1 MTTAHDTHGS
11 EGWQAGV
18 RRRLGLGRLLPL
30 GSAEDGSWLAERA
43 AAGAL
48 RAAGEQ
54 ATAGAAVLGRLR
66 VGPAEDPAERDGQGE
81 GAAGEGA
88 GPPPPPSALP
98 PGPLA
103 VRAEFEA
110 GHDEPLPAVAERLR
124 EALSTCAREALGLR
138 VTRVDLRVTGLRDG
152 DAGENAESG
161 KNAEHAGNAGNAG
174 NGDGKGPDAPGTGA
188 AEKPG
193 PVDPDEVPGVTDVPG
208 VARPTRVLGR
218 AVTESPAG
226 DLRVELATAAGHR
239 PLDVAR
245 AVRLALAAQ
254 RPGTRSVAVVVTE
267 VGC

>member
-30 GSAEDGSWLAERA
+30 GSAEDGAWLAERA

-48 RAAGEQ
+48 RAAGER
-54 ATAGAAVLGRLR
+54 AMAGAAVLGRLR
-66 VGPAEDPAERDGQGE
+66 VGPAEPGASGE
-81 GAAGEGA
+81 EATDDEP

-103 VRAEFEA
+103 VEAEFEA
-110 GHDEPLPAVAERLR
+110 GRDEPLPAVAQRLR
-124 EALSTCAREALGLR
+124 EALSTCAHEALGLR
-138 VTRVDLRVTGLRDG
+138 VTRVDLRVTALRDG
-152 DAGENAESG
+152 DE
-161 KNAEHAGNAGNAG
+161 
-174 NGDGKGPDAPGTGA
+174 GDDKGTDTAPGTAA
-188 AEKPG
+188 AEKPD

-218 AVTESPAG
+218 AVTESPEG

-245 AVRLALAAQ
+245 AVRMALAAQ